1 MPGLIYQI
9 FVRSFADAT
18 RDGKGDLLGI
28 VHKLDYLSYLGVEAI
43 WLSPIFPSP
52 SYHKYDV
59 SDYYGIDPEFGTM
72 ADFEALIKESS
83 RRNIKIILDLVISHT
98 SRDNEW
104 FISAVND
111 PESEFR
117 DYYIWKSKQ
126 VIENLGLDKREASP
140 DTGITNPWH
149 EIYGSEQKYYG
160 IFSDGMPDLNL
171 ENQQVRIAILE
182 IARFWMRKGV
192 YGFRLDAARHL
203 YPAWYPVEKNVDF
216 WAALREELEAEFGEV
231 YLVGEV
237 WTQPEKVAP
246 YFRGLKANFN
256 FELCY
261 DIRDAL
267 IQEKDDKGMIEKLI
281 NAYAIYEETAPDFID
296 AIFLGNHD
304 QERIAS
310 VLKNHQAKLK
320 AAVNLLMTLPGQ
332 PFLYYGEEL
341 GTEGKKPD
349 ENLRE
354 PFIWDFKEKDF
365 YRVDHPGAVYSHEKR
380 LMPLALQAQ
389 QPDSIFNHYKKMIA
403 FRKENPAL
411 AQVSPINLSADPL
424 NDQEIVSFV
433 RTHLEQNLLIV
444 QNISNKLKTIDWS
457 IPGELVLATQ
467 NSSYQP
473 GLLTL
478 QPFGLLVIQTDAIPD

>member
-1 MPGLIYQI
+1 M
-9 FVRSFADAT
+9 RSFADANQ
-18 RDGKGDLLGI
+18 DGTGDLLGI
-28 VHKLDYLSYLGVEAI
+28 VHKLDYLVYLGVEAI

-59 SDYYGIDPEFGTM
+59 SDYYNIDPEFGTM
-72 ADFEALIKESS
+72 ADFEALIKEAS
-83 RRNIKIILDLVISHT
+83 RRNIKVILDLVISHT

-104 FISAVND
+104 FITAVNN

-117 DYYIWKSKQ
+117 DYYIWKSKE
-126 VIENLGLDKREASP
+126 VIENLGLDKREISP
-140 DTGITNPWH
+140 DTAITNPWH
-149 EIYGSEQKYYG
+149 EVYGSNQKYYG

-171 ENQQVRIAILE
+171 ENQSVRIAILE

-216 WAALREELEAEFGEV
+216 WVALREELEAEFGEV

-267 IQEKDDKGMIEKLI
+267 VREKDEKGLIEKLL
-281 NAYAIYEETAPDFID
+281 NAYAIYEVTAPDFID
-296 AIFLGNHD
+296 AVFLGNHD

-310 VLKNHQAKLK
+310 VLKNQQTKLK

-332 PFLYYGEEL
+332 TFLYYGEEL

-354 PFIWDFKEKDF
+354 PFIWDFKEKDY
-365 YRVDHPGAVYSHEKR
+365 YRVKDAKAIYSHEKR
-380 LMPLALQAQ
+380 LIPLAEQAR
-389 QPDSIFNHYKKMIA
+389 QPDSIFNHYKKMFS
-403 FRKENPAL
+403 FRRENPAL
-411 AQVSPINLSADPL
+411 VQVSPINLSEGPID
-424 NDQEIVSFV
+424 DHEIISFV
-433 RTHLEQNLLIV
+433 RTHPEQNLLVV
-444 QNISNKLKTIDWS
+444 QNVSNKLKIIE
-457 IPGELVLATQ
+457 IPIAGELVLATE
-467 NSSYQP
+467 NSDYLP
-473 GLLTL
+473 DLLTL
-478 QPFGLLVIQTDAIPD
+478 QPFGLLVIKMADIPD